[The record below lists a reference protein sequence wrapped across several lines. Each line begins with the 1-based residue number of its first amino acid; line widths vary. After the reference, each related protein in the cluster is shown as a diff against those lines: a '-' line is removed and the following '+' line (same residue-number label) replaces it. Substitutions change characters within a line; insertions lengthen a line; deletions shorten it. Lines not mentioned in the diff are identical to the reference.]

1 MENSYATCV
10 DEVSVQPV
18 LSGLKVFF
26 LQAFLCFARGIGG
39 VFWPTVLPSQKVWLT
54 DGALFIERGGGLRAG
69 TYNSAAPPDLTHST
83 AAFPLAPSLKIHFAS
98 SWIAVRIPSKGICLY
113 SV

>member
-1 MENSYATCV
+1 M
-10 DEVSVQPV
+10 QPV
-18 LSGLKVFF
+18 LSGLKVLFF

-69 TYNSAAPPDLTHST
+69 TYNSAAPPDLTHS
-83 AAFPLAPSLKIHFAS
+83 APAFPLAPSLKIHFTS